1 MTVMSIAQQPLW
13 QVGFRPFFTLALL
26 AGMLLPTLWV
36 LLLDGTLS
44 LPAGRIGLL
53 QWHAHE
59 MFYGFGWALL
69 GGFLLTATK
78 NWVSVRGYHGIALLL
93 PACAWLGERIVV
105 GFGAALPAP
114 LFWLGVNLF
123 LPALVLMLMH
133 TLWRHRASDSF
144 RDNYLFLL
152 ALPAFILAKNLL
164 LMPEHFALGW
174 GLTLGLFR
182 LAFLVM
188 LERTLVPFMKS
199 ACQVDLPRYPWLD
212 NGIKLLGL
220 LLVGAVFMPDTLA
233 AGLNALLALLLLARF
248 ALWQPLRA
256 LRRIDV
262 GIMYLGY
269 LALALQL
276 LFAAVALLWQPAWTG
291 SLPVHL
297 FAFGVMGLI
306 IPAMVVR
313 ISKGHTGRKVS
324 FDRADKLALQIMLLA
339 FLARIVGPQFGLFA
353 YQHWLHIA
361 AACWLVAFA
370 LLAWRY
376 VPMYFAPRVDGRIH

>member
-1 MTVMSIAQQPLW
+1 MNFAQQPLW
-13 QVGFRPFFTLALL
+13 RVGFRPFFTLALI

-36 LLLDGTLS
+36 LLLGGTLS
-44 LPAGRIGLL
+44 LPAGQISLL

-93 PACAWLGERIVV
+93 PACAWIGERIVI

-144 RDNYLFLL
+144 RDNYFFLL

-164 LMPEHFALGW
+164 LMPEHFAVGW

-188 LERTLVPFMKS
+188 LERTLVPFMKG
-199 ACQVDLPRYPWLD
+199 AWQVDLPRHRWLD
-212 NGIKLLGL
+212 TGIKLLGL
-220 LLVGAVFMPDTLA
+220 LLVGGVFMPPALTASLDVLLA
-233 AGLNALLALLLLARF
+233 ALLLARF
-248 ALWQPLRA
+248 TIWKPHLA

-276 LFAAVALLWQPAWTG
+276 LFAAADLLWQPAWTG

-313 ISKGHTGRKVS
+313 ISKGHTARKVS
-324 FDRADKLALQIMLLA
+324 FDRGDRLALQIMLLA
-339 FLARIVGPQFGLFA
+339 FIARIVGPQLGLLA
-353 YQHWLHIA
+353 YERWLHIA
-361 AACWLVAFA
+361 AACWLAAFA

-376 VPMYFAPRVDGRIH
+376 VPMYLAPRIDGREH